1 MRCTTTTSALS
12 KAKTAVL
19 LALLL
24 FPFVCHAQLL
34 APERLMTDLLEHT
47 ECVYRN
53 GLLSTIPLEEAKK
66 HRDVQVAYIYSDRP
80 KFGWQMRSKT
90 ENAVQSAYRIQV
102 ASTQELLAKD
112 EADMWDSRKVPSGS
126 NIAIAYEGKP
136 LKPNTCYY
144 WRVSVW
150 DNNNNAS
157 PFSETKKFHTAK
169 AFDTTLPRYPLIKEE
184 EYPKSISRL
193 DNGHFID
200 FGKAT
205 FGQLRMKLYSAS
217 ANDTVFLHLGEAQ
230 KDGRVDRKPG
240 ASIRYCKYMI
250 PLREGLHTYNLDIK
264 SDGRNTD
271 PRANESG
278 VQPILMPEYIGEVY
292 PFRYCEIENYKQDI
306 KEQDIIR
313 SNVSYP
319 FDEEAAM
326 FCSSDTIINK
336 VWDLCKHS
344 IKATTF
350 CGVYVDGDR
359 ERIPYEADAYI
370 NQLSHYA
377 TDMEFSMARYTV
389 DYLMQWPTWPTE
401 WIMQSILML
410 WNDYMHTG
418 DSNLLQRHYPALHA
432 RTLSALS
439 DSTGLISTRTG
450 RQTPEFLKSIGFKG
464 KAIRDIV
471 DWPQSGALGIE
482 KSEAGEADGY
492 DLTTYNTVVNAYHYR
507 TLVLMAKI
515 AKVLGETDD
524 AEDYTL
530 KAEKFKK
537 TFNKAFFDKAKQC
550 YRDGADSE
558 HCSLHANMF
567 PLAFGLVQEKHKP
580 SVCALIESKGMACSV
595 YGSQFLMD
603 ALYNAGM
610 DDHALSL
617 LCSTG
622 LRSWYNMIRTGST
635 ITLEAWDTRFK
646 PNLDWNHAWGAAPAN
661 IIPRYII
668 GLQPIEPG
676 FRRMRL
682 KPQPSTLGSAT
693 ATIPTIQGDVKVSF
707 SNKPGE
713 SFELH
718 VEIPANSEME
728 IWMPRIGKSS
738 AIRINGKLVKT
749 KKNGNHLTV
758 TLGSG
763 KYHLISA
770 INSYA
775 I

>member
-12 KAKTAVL
+12 KAKAAIL

-53 GLLSTIPLEEAKK
+53 GVLSTMPVEEAKK
-66 HRDVQVAYIYSDRP
+66 HRDVQVAYICSEQP
-80 KFGWQMRSKT
+80 KFGWQMRSKA
-90 ENAVQSAYRIQV
+90 ENAVQTAYQIQV
-102 ASTQELLAKD
+102 ASAKELLLKG
-112 EADMWDSRKVPSGS
+112 EADMWDSGKVSSNS
-126 NIAIAYEGKP
+126 NIAISYEGRP

-157 PFSETKKFHTAK
+157 PFSEIKKFHTAK
-169 AFDTTLPRYPLIKEE
+169 AFDNTMPRYPLTKEE
-184 EYPKSISRL
+184 EYPKSVSRL

-200 FGKAT
+200 FAKAA
-205 FGQLRMKLYSAS
+205 FGQLRMTLYSEN
-217 ANDTVFLHLGEAQ
+217 ANDTITLHLGEAQ
-230 KDGRVDRKPG
+230 KDGRVDRQPG
-240 ASIRYCKYMI
+240 ASVRYCQYEI
-250 PLREGLHTYNLDIK
+250 PLKKGLHTYNLDIK
-264 SDGRNTD
+264 PDSRNTD

-278 VQPILMPEYIGEVY
+278 VRPILMPEYIGEVY
-292 PFRYCEIENYKQDI
+292 PFRYCEIENYNQPLHT
-306 KEQDIIR
+306 QDIIR
-313 SNVSYP
+313 SSVSYP

-377 TDMEFSMARYTV
+377 TDLEFSLARYTV
-389 DYLMQWPTWPTE
+389 DYLMEWPTWPTE

-418 DSNLLQRHYPALHA
+418 DPALLKRHYPALHA
-432 RTLSALS
+432 RTLSALA

-450 RQTPEFLKSIGFKG
+450 KQTPEFLKSISFKG

-492 DLTTYNTVVNAYHYR
+492 ELTTYNTVVNAYHYR
-507 TLVLMAKI
+507 TLVLMAEI
-515 AKVLGETDD
+515 AKVLGETGN

-537 TFNKAFFDKAKQC
+537 TFNKAFFDKQKHC
-550 YRDGADSE
+550 YRDGVESE

-567 PLAFGLVQEKHKP
+567 PLAFDLVPEKHK
-580 SVCALIESKGMACSV
+580 STVCALIESKGMACSV

-603 ALYNAGM
+603 ALYENDM

-635 ITLEAWDTRFK
+635 ITLEAWDARFK

-668 GLQPIEPG
+668 GLQPTEAG
-676 FRRMRL
+676 YRKMRL
-682 KPQPSTLGSAT
+682 KPQPATLESAR
-693 ATIPTIQGDVKVSF
+693 AVIPTIQGSVHVSYN
-707 SNKPGE
+707 NKPGE
-713 SFELH
+713 SFELS
-718 VEIPANSEME
+718 VEIPANTEME
-728 IWMPRIGKSS
+728 ILMPRISKSS
-738 AIRINGKLVKT
+738 TLSINGKTVKAN
-749 KKNGNHLTV
+749 KNGNRLTV

-770 INSYA
+770 K
-775 I
+775 